1 VKLIKE
7 LFLKLSLIV
16 KNKKEM
22 SKPFIICVIDDDEV
36 YQFTVTRTIEVQK
49 LAKKILVFSDGEQ
62 AIQFL
67 VDNVA
72 NNENVPDVIFLDINM
87 PIMDGWQFLEEFV
100 RIKPRIGK
108 KIIIYMVSSSVDPV
122 DLERAKKIGELS
134 DYIIKPV
141 APDKLKDIVEAL
153 ENTEKPNF

>member
-1 VKLIKE
+1 
-7 LFLKLSLIV
+7 
-16 KNKKEM
+16 M
-22 SKPFIICVIDDDEV
+22 SKPFIICIIDDDDV
-36 YQFTVTRTIEVQK
+36 YQFTVTRTIEANK

-87 PIMDGWQFLEEFV
+87 PIMDGWQFLEEYV
-100 RIKPRIGK
+100 KIKPRIGK
-108 KIIIYMVSSSVDPV
+108 RITIYMVSSSVDPV
-122 DLERAKKIGELS
+122 DVERAKKISELS

-141 APDKLKDIVEAL
+141 TPNKLKDIIEAL
-153 ENTEKPNF
+153 ENTNEL